1 MKILIKDYILKVY
14 FEYTK
19 RFHNLHSDF
28 PFLKEKNETCM
39 QSHMS
44 FKTSIKSWSSI

>member
-14 FEYTK
+14 FEYPK

-28 PFLKEKNETCM
+28 PFLKEKMKLVCNYARV
-39 QSHMS
+39 
-44 FKTSIKSWSSI
+44 KTSIKSWSSI